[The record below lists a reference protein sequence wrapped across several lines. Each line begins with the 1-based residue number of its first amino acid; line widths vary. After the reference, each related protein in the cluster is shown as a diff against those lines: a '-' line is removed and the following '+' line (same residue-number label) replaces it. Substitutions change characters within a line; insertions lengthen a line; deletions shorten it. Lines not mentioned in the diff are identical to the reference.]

1 MNPKPHTE
9 NVLLKI
15 LVFKLYVYFYLFL
28 FISIATLRVCLLT
41 KFDLFLRHFH
51 FFLFSHGLAAFSS
64 FHFILLLFSRGS
76 RFADSHKTTC
86 LCLYL

>member
-1 MNPKPHTE
+1 MNPEPHTE

-51 FFLFSHGLAAFSS
+51 FF
-64 FHFILLLFSRGS
+64 FIQSWFSRIFFIS
-76 RFADSHKTTC
+76 FYFIIIFAGI
-86 LCLYL
+86 